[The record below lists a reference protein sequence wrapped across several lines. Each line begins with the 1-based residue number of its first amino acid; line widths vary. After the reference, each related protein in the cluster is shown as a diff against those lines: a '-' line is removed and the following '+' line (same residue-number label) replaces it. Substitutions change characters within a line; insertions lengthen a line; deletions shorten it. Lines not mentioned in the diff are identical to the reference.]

1 MIRTRDETLK
11 KRKKTKNAKDRSMM
25 DILQT
30 LTYKHHEEALHS
42 RRVSDYCVRM
52 GEVLGLAAEKL
63 DELRLAGMFHD
74 IGKISIPDHIINKPG
89 KLTDDEW
96 TIMRMHPVIG
106 YEILSAA
113 AEYSKLAPYARS
125 HHERIDGHGYPDQLK
140 GDEIP
145 LVSRI
150 ISISDAYEAMTADR
164 PYRKAMDKKAAIEE
178 LRAHAGSQFDP
189 RLVEI
194 FISRVLEEDTISK

>member
-1 MIRTRDETLK
+1 
-11 KRKKTKNAKDRSMM
+11 M

-42 RRVSDYCVRM
+42 RRVSDYCVRV
-52 GEVLGLAAEKL
+52 GHVLGLDDERI

-89 KLTDDEW
+89 KLTDEEW
-96 TIMRMHPVIG
+96 TVMRMHPVIG

-113 AEYSKLAPYARS
+113 AEYAALAPYARS
-125 HHERIDGHGYPDQLK
+125 HHERMDGRGYPDQLK

-145 LVSRI
+145 LISRI

-178 LRAHAGSQFDP
+178 LRAHAGTQFDP
-189 RLVEI
+189 ALVEI
-194 FISRVLEEDTISK
+194 FIERVLLAD

>member
-1 MIRTRDETLK
+1 
-11 KRKKTKNAKDRSMM
+11 MM

-30 LTYKHHEEALHS
+30 LTHKHHEEALHS

-52 GEVLGLAAEKL
+52 GEVLGLSEEAR

-74 IGKISIPDHIINKPG
+74 IGKVSIPDHIINKPG
-89 KLTDDEW
+89 ELTDEEW
-96 TIMRMHPVIG
+96 TVMRMHPIIG

-113 AEYSKLAPYARS
+113 AEYAALAPYARS

-150 ISISDAYEAMTADR
+150 ISICDAYEAMTADR
-164 PYRKAMDKKAAIEE
+164 PYRNAMDKRVAIAE
-178 LRAHAGSQFDP
+178 LRAHAGTQFDSE
-189 RLVEI
+189 LVEI
-194 FISRVLEEDTISK
+194 FIERVLKDDTF